1 MNGSCNNK
9 LSNNKLSNN
18 KSTYGYVQVVKR
30 TQKIVNI

>member
-30 TQKIVNI
+30 TQKIVNF